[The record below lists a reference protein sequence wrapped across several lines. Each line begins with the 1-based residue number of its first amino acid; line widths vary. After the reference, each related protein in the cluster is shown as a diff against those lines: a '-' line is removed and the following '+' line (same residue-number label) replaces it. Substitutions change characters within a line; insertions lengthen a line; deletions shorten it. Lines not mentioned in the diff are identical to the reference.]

1 MAAVTQIKDLDSC
14 SSCQFGLLKADKRVL
29 EVEGMAIGGN
39 KKKRIMSSE
48 ELSSFCDQIALM
60 LSSGMTLRD
69 GIEMLAEDEMKEKN
83 LKVRPYTNLYKVVD
97 ETGSLYVAMKENEEE
112 WPSYMIE
119 MVDIGEQTGRLED
132 IMLSLSTYYQREG
145 RIRSA
150 AVSAITYPLVLGVM
164 LVVIIG
170 ILLWRVLPVFRR
182 VLESLGV
189 GASGSGSFLMS
200 VGTYAGWAVLIVI
213 GLVVIAAIVVVIL
226 LKTKARGKTLKFLK
240 NLFPPVKKLTEKLS
254 ASRVAGILGLMMS
267 SGFPMENALDMAPAA
282 LADEES
288 IEKVRFIRD
297 EMKKDETFN
306 DAVAKSGLFADFHN
320 RMLKVGAASGHEPQ
334 VMEKIAEIYEEQV
347 EDGLDHLISIV
358 EPTLVALLSVVIGA
372 ILLSVMLPMA
382 GVLSSM

>member
-1 MAAVTQIKDLDSC
+1 
-14 SSCQFGLLKADKRVL
+14 
-29 EVEGMAIGGN
+29 MAIIGGK

-83 LKVRPYTNLYKVVD
+83 AKVHPYSNLYKVVD
-97 ETGSLYVAMKENEEE
+97 ETGSLYIAMKENEED
-112 WPSYMIE
+112 WPAYMIE

-164 LVVIIG
+164 LVIIIG
-170 ILLWRVLPVFRR
+170 ILLLYVLPIFRR

-189 GASGSGSFLMS
+189 DSSSSGSLLMQA
-200 VGTYAGWAVLIVI
+200 GTYVGWAVLILI
-213 GLVVIAAIVVVIL
+213 GLVVVAAIVIAIL
-226 LKTKARGKTLKFLK
+226 MKTKARDKVLQFLK
-240 NLFPPVKKLTEKLS
+240 NIFPSVKRLTEKLS
-254 ASRVAGILGLMMS
+254 ASRVAGILGLMLS
-267 SGFPMENALDMAPAA
+267 SGFPMENALQMAPAA
-282 LADEES
+282 LADQES
-288 IEKVRFIRD
+288 IDKVNFIHD
-297 EMKKDETFN
+297 EMKQDATFA
-306 DAVAKSGLFADFHN
+306 DALSKSGLFADFHN

-347 EDGLDHLISIV
+347 EAGLDHLISIV
-358 EPTLVALLSVVIGA
+358 EPTLVALLSIVIGA

-382 GVLSSM
+382 GVLSAM

>member
-1 MAAVTQIKDLDSC
+1 
-14 SSCQFGLLKADKRVL
+14 
-29 EVEGMAIGGN
+29 MAIGAK

-69 GIEMLAEDEMKEKN
+69 GIEMLAEDEMKGNDKN
-83 LKVRPYTNLYKVVD
+83 HPYTNLYKVVD
-97 ETGSLYVAMKENEEE
+97 ETGSLYVAMKENESD

-132 IMLSLSTYYQREG
+132 IMNSLSTYYQREG

-170 ILLWRVLPVFRR
+170 ILLWRVLPIFRR
-182 VLESLGV
+182 VLSSLGV
-189 GASGSGSFLMS
+189 DSSSSGSVLMKIGSW
-200 VGTYAGWAVLIVI
+200 AGWIVLGLIAVLVVCALVI
-213 GLVVIAAIVVVIL
+213 MVL
-226 LKTKARGKTLKFLK
+226 LKTKARDKVLNFLK
-240 NLFPPVKKLTEKLS
+240 NLFPPVRKLTEQLS
-254 ASRVAGILGLMMS
+254 ASRVAGILGLMLA
-267 SGFPMENALDMAPAA
+267 SGFPMENALEMAPAA
-282 LADEES
+282 LADKES
-288 IEKVRFIRD
+288 IDKVNFIRD
-297 EMKKDETFN
+297 EMKKDLTFQE
-306 DAVAKSGLFADFHN
+306 ALSKSGLFADFHN

-347 EDGLDHLISIV
+347 EAGLDRLISIV
-358 EPTLVALLSVVIGA
+358 EPTLVALLSIVIGA

>member
-1 MAAVTQIKDLDSC
+1 MATDAK
-14 SSCQFGLLKADKRVL
+14 
-29 EVEGMAIGGN
+29 

-69 GIEMLAEDEMKEKN
+69 GIEMLAEDEMKGN
-83 LKVRPYTNLYKVVD
+83 DKVHPYTNLYKVVD

-132 IMLSLSTYYQREG
+132 IMVSLSTYYQREG

-164 LVVIIG
+164 LVIIIG
-170 ILLWRVLPVFRR
+170 ILLWRVLPIFRR
-182 VLESLGV
+182 VLASLGID
-189 GASGSGSFLMS
+189 ASSSGSVLMKI
-200 VGTYAGWAVLIVI
+200 GTWAGWIVLGLIA
-213 GLVVIAAIVVVIL
+213 LVVICAIVIAIL
-226 LKTKARGKTLKFLK
+226 MKTKHRSKILNLIK
-240 NLFPPVKKLTEKLS
+240 NIFPPVRRLTEKLS
-254 ASRVAGILGLMMS
+254 ASRVAGILGLMLQ
-267 SGFPMENALDMAPAA
+267 SGFPMENALEMAPAA
-282 LADEES
+282 LADRES
-288 IEKVRFIRD
+288 IDKVNFIRD
-297 EMKKDETFN
+297 EMKKDQTFQE
-306 DAVAKSGLFADFHN
+306 ALSKSGLFADFHN

-334 VMEKIAEIYEEQV
+334 VMEKIAEIYEGQV

-358 EPTLVALLSVVIGA
+358 EPTLVALLCIVIGA

-382 GVLSSM
+382 GVLGSM

>member
-1 MAAVTQIKDLDSC
+1 
-14 SSCQFGLLKADKRVL
+14 
-29 EVEGMAIGGN
+29 MAIFGG
-39 KKKRIMSSE
+39 KKNKRIMSSE

-69 GIEMLAEDEMKEKN
+69 GIEMLAEDEMKEN
-83 LKVRPYTNLYKVVD
+83 TKVHPYTNLYKVVD
-97 ETGSLYVAMKENEEE
+97 ETGSLYVAMKENESD

-132 IMLSLSTYYQREG
+132 IMISLSTYYQREG

-170 ILLWRVLPVFRR
+170 ILLWRVLPIFSR

-189 GASGSGSFLMS
+189 DASGSGNLLMRIGS
-200 VGTYAGWAVLIVI
+200 IAGWAVLILI
-213 GLVVIAAIVVVIL
+213 ALVVVVAIIIAIL
-226 LKTKARGKTLKFLK
+226 LKTKARNKTLKFLK
-240 NLFPPVKKLTEKLS
+240 NLFPPVRKLTEKLS
-254 ASRVAGILGLMMS
+254 ASRVAGILGLMLS
-267 SGFPMENALDMAPAA
+267 SGFPMENALQMAPAA
-282 LADEES
+282 LADQES
-288 IEKVRFIRD
+288 IDKVNFIRE
-297 EMKKDETFN
+297 EMKKDETFS
-306 DAVAKSGLFADFHN
+306 DALSKSGLFADFHN

-334 VMEKIAEIYEEQV
+334 VMDKIAEIYEEQV

-358 EPTLVALLSVVIGA
+358 EPTLVALLSIVIGA

-382 GVLSSM
+382 GVLSVM